1 MKETLEQIKQRFK
14 NNEAVCQKVIDL
26 FALISNRTRFRILC
40 LLTEGEF
47 CVGDIVDAI
56 QISNF
61 SNISQQLRLLT
72 MAGIVDRRRD
82 GKRIL
87 YTLVDERVKEIV
99 TYLHDNYLNA

>member
-1 MKETLEQIKQRFK
+1 MNATLEQIKQHFK
-14 NNEAVCQKVIDL
+14 NNETVCQKVVDL

-40 LLTEGEF
+40 LLSEGEF
-47 CVGDIVDAI
+47 CVGDIVDTI

-87 YTLVDERVKEIV
+87 YKLIDERVKEIIL
-99 TYLHDNYLNA
+99 YLHNNFLNA